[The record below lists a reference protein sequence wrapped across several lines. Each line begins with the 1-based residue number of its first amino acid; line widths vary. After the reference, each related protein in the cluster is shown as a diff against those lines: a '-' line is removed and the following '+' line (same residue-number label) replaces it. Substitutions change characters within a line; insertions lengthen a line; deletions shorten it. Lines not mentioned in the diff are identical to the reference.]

1 MKRLATVIAALFF
14 SFGIGAAA
22 AQQPP
27 PPRSGTITLS
37 TKSIGFIVGVEWGG
51 GEFVANN
58 GRRYPLR
65 IRTVKA
71 GMAGLEAVSA
81 FGNVYHLDPRRP
93 QDIAGTYTAVGAG
106 ITIGGGVGGQQM
118 RNEKGVVIV
127 INETA
132 QGIAAKI
139 AASGVAIE
147 LQR

>member
-1 MKRLATVIAALFF
+1 MKRFVTLLATLLLAL
-14 SFGIGAAA
+14 GAGGAV

-27 PPRSGTITLS
+27 PPRAGTITFH
-37 TKSIGFIVGVEWGG
+37 TKAIGFILGVEWGS
-51 GEFVANN
+51 GEFVAAN

-81 FGNVYHLDPRRP
+81 AGNVYHLNPRRP
-93 QDIAGTYTAVGAG
+93 QDIAGTYTSVGAG

-139 AASGVAIE
+139 AASGIAIE
-147 LQR
+147 LQ

>member
-1 MKRLATVIAALFF
+1 MKRCAMTLAMLLLFL
-14 SFGIGAAA
+14 GAGVAD

-27 PPRSGTITLS
+27 PPRSGSITLS
-37 TKSIGFIVGVEWGG
+37 TKSIGFIVGFEWGS

-65 IRTVKA
+65 IRTIKA

-93 QDIAGTYTAVGAG
+93 QDIVGTYTAVGAG

-139 AASGVAIE
+139 AASGISIE
-147 LQR
+147 MR